1 MLPPRGGSAACH
13 KLCSDERLMSATAFP
28 LTLASEIAAFGS
40 SHRRNGDQRC
50 VDAA

>member
-13 KLCSDERLMSATAFP
+13 KPCSDERLIPATAFP

-40 SHRRNGDQRC
+40 SHHRNDDQRC
-50 VDAA
+50 ADAA